1 MGLNFKKKSVIVGQK
16 TLEKMLPPDQD
27 MTTPRS
33 IKVPPPPT
41 RGEDE
46 GPLRDEQQVL
56 RTEEMMLKGIRHRLT
71 LMKLLEIDDPRQMD
85 RYMERVKAR
94 WEMVGS
100 NQDFARARGESLQ
113 RLDKL
118 EYAMWTRLDE
128 VKNHALA
135 AGLGRTILSIAA
147 HRADLLGLT
156 PKIIATIGNPTDS
169 DQLFKKESAAHE
181 RVARLASRMVELLDE
196 RMKSSKV
203 IEHEPPG
210 ANGE

>member
-16 TLEKMLPPDQD
+16 TLEKMLPPDQQ
-27 MTTPRS
+27 MATPRRLE
-33 IKVPPPPT
+33 VPPPPT

-56 RTEEMMLKGIRHRLT
+56 RVEDMMLKGVRHRLT
-71 LMKLLEIDDPRQMD
+71 LMRLLEIDDSRKMD
-85 RYMERVKAR
+85 RYIERVKAR
-94 WEMVGS
+94 WEMIGA

-118 EYAMWTRLDE
+118 DEALWTRLTE

-135 AGLGRTILSIAA
+135 AGLARTILAVQA

-156 PKIIATIGNPTDS
+156 PKIIATIGNPTDG

-181 RVARLASRMVELLDE
+181 RVARLAARMVEVLDE
-196 RMKSSKV
+196 RVKGKV
-203 IEHEPPG
+203 IEHEPAPQD
-210 ANGE
+210 